1 MATDLLTNVNVT
13 GHGSARLQHGVSQG
27 VELGGHVSFRLCH
40 CLLLLLVLDGLEIG
54 SVVQYDC
61 FVRRESDRSMVALGA
76 ISRLL
81 GITFWFYP
89 SHHSWALPAHHRTVQ

>member
-40 CLLLLLVLDGLEIG
+40 CLLSMLVLDGLEIG
-54 SVVQYDC
+54 SVV
-61 FVRRESDRSMVALGA
+61 
-76 ISRLL
+76 
-81 GITFWFYP
+81 
-89 SHHSWALPAHHRTVQ
+89 